1 MFAYLYEWIKNIAFY
16 LILATAFFW
25 VLPREEYKK
34 YIRFF
39 SGLIL
44 VILLAMPVFKILDM
58 EGDVERYFREEE
70 KNQVQEEIKKA
81 SEFMEER
88 LMEEEEER
96 KDAEMEDVPAEE
108 K

>member
-16 LILATAFFW
+16 LILATACLW

-44 VILLAMPVFKILDM
+44 VLLLAMPVFQILNMKDDI
-58 EGDVERYFREEE
+58 GYYFREEE
-70 KNQVQEEIKKA
+70 KNQVQMEIQKV

-88 LMEEEEER
+88 LVEEGEIEE
-96 KDAEMEDVPAEE
+96 DGEMEDVPAKE